1 MIDTVWVMVMSLLS
15 YLQDMLIQVEKICMY
30 VCMCICVYVYM
41 CVCVCVLV
49 SRLDVYGVLYI
60 SETCLSSSLCLSV
73 LTLVST

>member
-15 YLQDMLIQVEKICMY
+15 YLQDMLIQVEKICT
-30 VCMCICVYVYM
+30 YVYM

-60 SETCLSSSLCLSV
+60 SDLFV
-73 LTLVST
+73 FQFVS